1 MLLSKIVDRAGTYG
15 LVVTYY
21 SPPGVP
27 LHLVVMV
34 ELYGFFKYFEEGV
47 LYL

>member
-15 LVVTYY
+15 LAVMYNST
-21 SPPGVP
+21 PGVT

-34 ELYGFFKYFEEGV
+34 ELYGFYDKFSVDNK
-47 LYL
+47 